1 MNEKSSNQRQNFR
14 VAALLPL
21 EVRKVPEHQAGDLSC
36 ELLEALEPAESGP
49 LPVTSGSDELVHWM
63 NALSQKLDKIIVL
76 LQNERIFSEAASL
89 KKYQVSISTS
99 GMSFE
104 TREPYDTEDILSIK
118 TILTIQSHPL
128 PMRLYGQVVYADR
141 AGDRNRVAVN
151 FIGLGEDLQNRIAH
165 FVLQREQEMLG

>member
-1 MNEKSSNQRQNFR
+1 MNEKLNNQRQNFR

-21 EVRKVPEHQAGDLSC
+21 EVHKVPKHMAGDLSC

-49 LPVTSGSDELVHWM
+49 MPVTSGSDEIVQWM
-63 NALSQKLDKIIVL
+63 NALSQKLDKIIAL
-76 LQNERIFSEAASL
+76 LQTERTFSEASAL
-89 KKYQVSISTS
+89 RKCQVSISTS

-104 TREPYDTEDILSIK
+104 TREPYNTQDILGIK
-118 TILTIQSHPL
+118 TMLTIQNHPV
-128 PMRLYGQVVYADR
+128 PMQLYGQVVYADR
-141 AGDRNRVAVN
+141 VGDRNKVAVN